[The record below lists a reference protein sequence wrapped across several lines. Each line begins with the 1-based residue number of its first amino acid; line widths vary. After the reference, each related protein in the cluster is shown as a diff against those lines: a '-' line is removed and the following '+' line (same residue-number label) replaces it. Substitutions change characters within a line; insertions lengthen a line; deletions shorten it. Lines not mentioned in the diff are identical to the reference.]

1 MKKCIILFVALL
13 AFTGVRAQTD
23 TTLLQTGASTVIL
36 LDSDLDEATTAN
48 DVSSLLQSSR
58 DVFLNTAG
66 YNFGQL
72 RFRIRGNDSK
82 YTSVFING
90 VPMND
95 SESGR
100 AFWSNWGG
108 LNDAMRNTVVSNG
121 IEGFDYA
128 FGNIGGSTQ
137 IITRAGNYRNQSS
150 VSYARS
156 NRSYNNRIMATS
168 ATGMM
173 NNGWAF
179 VVSGS
184 RRWSQEGYIEG
195 TWYDAWSYFFAAEK
209 RFSDKQSLAFTAFGA
224 PTKRATGSATL
235 QEVYDLMGTNYYNP
249 NWGYQNGEKRNARVS
264 NYHQPMFQLT
274 DYWTPSEKTSITTTA
289 YYWFGRGGS
298 TALEWNYAA
307 DPRPDYYRNLPSYL
321 LQSED
326 FDGYYDLIQQWQNDS
341 KISQLDWDYFYFAN
355 SDEWRTIHDAN
366 GIEGNTITGK
376 RSKYIVEERRNDK
389 NQGGINI
396 NLEHVINPNL
406 KISGGLNGS
415 VSKTHYYKLIDDLLG
430 GDFYLDIDKYGDS
443 ISDMVHSD
451 LNKTNRVVREGDIF
465 GYDYIAN
472 VNKYSLWG
480 QTEYNVGRFGL
491 LGAVEAKYT
500 EFWREGKMKNG
511 NHPNNSFG
519 DSEKSNFFDYGVKAG
534 VEYGIDGRNY
544 LVLNAAYITQAP
556 QFRDAFISPR
566 TRNSLVNN
574 LESEKI
580 FTGDISYV
588 LRAPKIK
595 GRLTAYH
602 TKFNDKV
609 WVRSFYHEGLSTYVN
624 YIMSGI
630 EQVSQGLE
638 LGVEAYIDRAN
649 AWSVTLAG
657 AHGQHIYTNR
667 PSVTISEDNSAELLA
682 ENRKVYIENY
692 YVGGAPQTAA
702 SVGLKYNSPKFWFA
716 GLTANYFDNMYFEPN
731 PDKLTE
737 ELMSNY
743 YQGDVRIGK
752 ILGESK
758 LDPSFTLDFFG
769 GKSWIVK
776 GYYIALN
783 VSINNILNDKGI
795 VMSGYEQLRLD
806 TNNPDRFPAK
816 YSYLYGINY
825 FISLTIRK

>member
-1 MKKCIILFVALL
+1 MFVVLL
-13 AFTGVRAQTD
+13 MFSTINAQTD
-23 TTLLQTGASTVIL
+23 TTLVQTESTTVIL
-36 LDSDLDEATTAN
+36 LDSDLDEASNAN

-90 VPMND
+90 TPMND
-95 SESGR
+95 PESGR

-121 IEGFDYA
+121 IESFDYA

-137 IITRAGNYRNQSS
+137 INTRAGTYRNQSS

-156 NRSYNNRIMATS
+156 NRSYNNRIMATT

-173 NNGWAF
+173 PNGWAF

-184 RRWSQEGYIEG
+184 SRWAEEGYIDG
-195 TWYDAWSYFFAAEK
+195 TWYDAWSYFFSAEK
-209 RFSDKQSLAFTAFGA
+209 RFSEKQSLGFTVFGA
-224 PTKRATGSATL
+224 PTKRATSSAVVR
-235 QEVYDLMGTNYYNP
+235 EVYDIMGTNYYNP

-274 DYWTPSEKTSITTTA
+274 DYWTPSDKTSITTTA

-326 FDGYYDLIQQWQNDS
+326 FEGYSDLLYLWQTDS
-341 KISQLDWDYFYFAN
+341 KVSQLDWDHFYFAN
-355 SDEWRTIHDAN
+355 SDEYRTIYNAN
-366 GIEGNTITGK
+366 GIEGNTISGK

-389 NQGGINI
+389 NQGGLNI
-396 NLEHVINPNL
+396 NLEHVINPNF
-406 KISGGLNGS
+406 KISAGANGS
-415 VSKTHYYKLIDDLLG
+415 ISKTHYYKVVDDLLG

-451 LNKTNRVVREGDIF
+451 LNKPNRVVRQGDTF

-472 VNKYSLWG
+472 VNKYNLWG
-480 QTEYNVGRFGL
+480 QAEYNVGRFGL
-491 LGAVEAKYT
+491 FGALEAKYT
-500 EFWREGKMKNG
+500 EFWRKGKMRNG
-511 NHPNNSFG
+511 SHPDNSYG
-519 DSEKSNFFDYGVKAG
+519 DSEKSNFFDFGVKG
-534 VEYGIDGRNY
+534 GIEYAIDGRNY
-544 LVLNAAYITQAP
+544 LVLNAAFVTKAP
-556 QFRDAFISPR
+556 EFRDAFISPR
-566 TRNSLVNN
+566 TRNSLVDN

-588 LRAPKIK
+588 LRTPKIK

-602 TKFNDKV
+602 TKFSDKV
-609 WVRSFYHEGLSTYVN
+609 WVRSYYHESMATYVN

-630 EQVSQGLE
+630 EQTNQGLE
-638 LGVEAYIDRAN
+638 LGLEVYIDRAN
-649 AWSVTLAG
+649 AWAVTLAG

-682 ENRKVYIENY
+682 ENRSVYLKNY
-692 YVGGAPQTAA
+692 YVGGAPQTAG
-702 SVGLKYNSPKFWFA
+702 SIGLKYNSPKFWFA
-716 GLTANYFDNMYFEPN
+716 GITANYFDNMYFEPN

-737 ELMSNY
+737 ELMATY
-743 YQGDVRIGK
+743 YQGDTRIDK

-758 LDPSFTLDFFG
+758 IDPAFTLDFFG
-769 GKSWIVK
+769 GKSWVVK

-783 VSINNILNDKGI
+783 VSVNNILNDKGI
-795 VMSGYEQLRLD
+795 IMSGYEQLRLD